1 MPDFLH
7 ADKDNFSDDELM
19 QEEKIRPQSFRDFA
33 GQRKTLDNL
42 EVFVA
47 AAKKQRSSA
56 RSRSFARTSRS
67 GKNHIS
73 AYYCK

>member
-47 AAKKQRSSA
+47 AAKNRGSA
-56 RSRSFARTSRS
+56 LDHVFCTVRQV
-67 GKNHIS
+67 
-73 AYYCK
+73 

>member
-33 GQRKTLDNL
+33 GQKNVR
-42 EVFVA
+42 
-47 AAKKQRSSA
+47 Q
-56 RSRSFARTSRS
+56 SRSFRGGLKTEVRARPRS
-67 GKNHIS
+67 LHGRQVWEKQLG
-73 AYYCK
+73 AYYCQ